1 MIRGK
6 EKERKKINKTYKNK
20 KLLKQQEI
28 RRKGFGS
35 KDNKRNK

>member
-20 KLLKQQEI
+20 KLFETIGNKK
-28 RRKGFGS
+28 KGIWIE
-35 KDNKRNK
+35 R